1 MLISTHLKCRK
12 PEQRS
17 KYSLSLIHIYYSK
30 MLLNKNLEEQV
41 EKNHNLPHI
50 LCFHS
55 NSTPY
60 LQLIKLINSKDF
72 ELERVLFPQERLMF
86 TAVPEAQLEITTC
99 KQGSPGKPERISCD
113 RLQVEVC
120 ESHSYSHSIA
130 S

>member
-1 MLISTHLKCRK
+1 
-12 PEQRS
+12 
-17 KYSLSLIHIYYSK
+17 
-30 MLLNKNLEEQV
+30 MLLNSRLEEEV
-41 EKNHNLPHI
+41 KTNDAFPHI

-60 LQLIKLINSKDF
+60 LQIIKLINSKDF

-99 KQGSPGKPERISCD
+99 QNGIPGRPECISCD
-113 RLQVEVC
+113 RLQVQVS
-120 ESHSYSHSIA
+120 ESRSSSQILV